1 MFIFRVA
8 GGAPPTE
15 DIVKQKIPRKNAQKP
30 PAVPAV
36 STNASISLTGT
47 QPKNSVTILHERYH
61 NEKIEYRELARMGP
75 DHKPSFK
82 ISVKVRGREFIGSG
96 STKRI
101 AKMLACQEALHF
113 LEPPVCPL
121 PPSFELLDTPMLTN
135 ADDDF
140 VPPPQHPIPSSSLT
154 SDSPRGSSNLFKK
167 K

>member
-1 MFIFRVA
+1 MGRFLFQNKSYNLFLYFTYTTLKMFIFRVA

-82 ISVKVRGREFIGSG
+82 ISVKVRTCHYG
-96 STKRI
+96 
-101 AKMLACQEALHF
+101 
-113 LEPPVCPL
+113 
-121 PPSFELLDTPMLTN
+121 LTN
-135 ADDDF
+135 IGLMTNEME
-140 VPPPQHPIPSSSLT
+140 V
-154 SDSPRGSSNLFKK
+154 NLLKS
-167 K
+167 

>member
-1 MFIFRVA
+1 MTSVKAISLGNFIDKMARVPRGKKKT

-82 ISVKVRGREFIGSG
+82 ISVKVRTCHHG
-96 STKRI
+96 
-101 AKMLACQEALHF
+101 
-113 LEPPVCPL
+113 
-121 PPSFELLDTPMLTN
+121 LTN
-135 ADDDF
+135 IGLMTNEME
-140 VPPPQHPIPSSSLT
+140 V
-154 SDSPRGSSNLFKK
+154 NLLKS
-167 K
+167 